1 MTFINYF
8 KNTNIFQTDNEQ
20 IKIKFIFL
28 LENYLV
34 DIKIH
39 AIFAPLKM
47 NKTPF

>member
-1 MTFINYF
+1 M
-8 KNTNIFQTDNEQ
+8 
-20 IKIKFIFL
+20 FL

-39 AIFAPLKM
+39 AIFASLKM